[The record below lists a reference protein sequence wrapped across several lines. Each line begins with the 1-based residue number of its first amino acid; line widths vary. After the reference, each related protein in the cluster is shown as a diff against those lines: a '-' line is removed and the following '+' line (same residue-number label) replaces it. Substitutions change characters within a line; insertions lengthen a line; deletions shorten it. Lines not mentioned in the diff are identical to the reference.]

1 MKEHNPIA
9 LAISLLQNKWIEAT
23 KNKDYNFVRWVLDK
37 KNIDIF
43 KSFLKLE
50 STPYG
55 SLPETFVIIFTPFES
70 DIEFTYSL
78 MNDFLSIFEE
88 ENKKGIIPEWNDL
101 SIFKDEL
108 SRVAIEKAKIKEINS
123 LFIRM
128 LTSFKT
134 YENKKTKL
142 VLGLLPYAI
151 SDFKKYTLW
160 LSEILAILPPT
171 IALMS
176 IDDTNNE
183 TQKELFGKHF
193 PQRISVF
200 VDKVYDAGD
209 VYKQIATSGNP
220 DDPQVI
226 FRRYLFEMGE
236 AAQKGNKNKV
246 KEWGEKILITTQE
259 SGDKLLW
266 ASAFLIYAG
275 FLFSFREITKIEDLL
290 NKGTRIC
297 ENIFRDEEL
306 KPNVIGLL
314 GQFYGYKGAFFN
326 LQKKNKESVEWFEKQ
341 GDFMSDNH
349 QFILAISAYQNAI
362 LIAQKGFKK
371 ELRRI
376 VEKAFKIG
384 YPLEDTLLQTSGF
397 PIIAYNYLKYIEID
411 KIEKEEII
419 GRLNELYGE
428 NWQKR
433 ASKNMNI
440 ISEEYL
446 SKL

>member
-1 MKEHNPIA
+1 
-9 LAISLLQNKWIEAT
+9 
-23 KNKDYNFVRWVLDK
+23 
-37 KNIDIF
+37 
-43 KSFLKLE
+43 
-50 STPYG
+50 
-55 SLPETFVIIFTPFES
+55 
-70 DIEFTYSL
+70 
-78 MNDFLSIFEE
+78 
-88 ENKKGIIPEWNDL
+88 
-101 SIFKDEL
+101 
-108 SRVAIEKAKIKEINS
+108 
-123 LFIRM
+123 
-128 LTSFKT
+128 
-134 YENKKTKL
+134 
-142 VLGLLPYAI
+142 
-151 SDFKKYTLW
+151 
-160 LSEILAILPPT
+160 
-171 IALMS
+171 MS

-220 DDPQVI
+220 DDSQVI

-326 LQKKNKESVEWFEKQ
+326 LQKKNKESVEWFETQ

>member
-1 MKEHNPIA
+1 M
-9 LAISLLQNKWIEAT
+9 
-23 KNKDYNFVRWVLDK
+23 
-37 KNIDIF
+37 
-43 KSFLKLE
+43 
-50 STPYG
+50 
-55 SLPETFVIIFTPFES
+55 
-70 DIEFTYSL
+70 
-78 MNDFLSIFEE
+78 
-88 ENKKGIIPEWNDL
+88 
-101 SIFKDEL
+101 
-108 SRVAIEKAKIKEINS
+108 
-123 LFIRM
+123 
-128 LTSFKT
+128 
-134 YENKKTKL
+134 
-142 VLGLLPYAI
+142 
-151 SDFKKYTLW
+151 
-160 LSEILAILPPT
+160 
-171 IALMS
+171 
-176 IDDTNNE
+176 
-183 TQKELFGKHF
+183 
-193 PQRISVF
+193 
-200 VDKVYDAGD
+200 
-209 VYKQIATSGNP
+209 
-220 DDPQVI
+220 
-226 FRRYLFEMGE
+226 
-236 AAQKGNKNKV
+236 
-246 KEWGEKILITTQE
+246 
-259 SGDKLLW
+259 
-266 ASAFLIYAG
+266 
-275 FLFSFREITKIEDLL
+275 
-290 NKGTRIC
+290 
-297 ENIFRDEEL
+297 
-306 KPNVIGLL
+306 IGLL

>member
-226 FRRYLFEMGE
+226 FLRYLFEMGE

>member
-88 ENKKGIIPEWNDL
+88 ENKKGIIPKWNDF

>member
-55 SLPETFVIIFTPFES
+55 SLPETFVIMFTPFES

-88 ENKKGIIPEWNDL
+88 ENKKGIIPEWNDF

>member
-55 SLPETFVIIFTPFES
+55 SLPETFVIMFTPFES

-88 ENKKGIIPEWNDL
+88 ENKKGIIPKWNDF

-183 TQKELFGKHF
+183 TQKELV
-193 PQRISVF
+193 Q
-200 VDKVYDAGD
+200 
-209 VYKQIATSGNP
+209 
-220 DDPQVI
+220 
-226 FRRYLFEMGE
+226 
-236 AAQKGNKNKV
+236 
-246 KEWGEKILITTQE
+246 
-259 SGDKLLW
+259 
-266 ASAFLIYAG
+266 
-275 FLFSFREITKIEDLL
+275 
-290 NKGTRIC
+290 
-297 ENIFRDEEL
+297 
-306 KPNVIGLL
+306 
-314 GQFYGYKGAFFN
+314 
-326 LQKKNKESVEWFEKQ
+326 
-341 GDFMSDNH
+341 
-349 QFILAISAYQNAI
+349 
-362 LIAQKGFKK
+362 
-371 ELRRI
+371 
-376 VEKAFKIG
+376 
-384 YPLEDTLLQTSGF
+384 
-397 PIIAYNYLKYIEID
+397 
-411 KIEKEEII
+411 
-419 GRLNELYGE
+419 
-428 NWQKR
+428 
-433 ASKNMNI
+433 
-440 ISEEYL
+440 
-446 SKL
+446 

>member
-55 SLPETFVIIFTPFES
+55 SLLETFVIMFTPFES

-88 ENKKGIIPEWNDL
+88 ENKKGIIPEWNDF

-297 ENIFRDEEL
+297 ENIFRDEKL